1 MIIATRERAAEQRH
15 TAQELALLRHALADE
30 LAALSGELVSSLGG
44 PEHSPTLLEDVEALH
59 RSLKELESV
68 KGYVQVVERAMQLRC
83 VAGVFP
89 GHARTELP
97 SGWYGVVVRLLLS
110 RRARRAW

>member
-1 MIIATRERAAEQRH
+1 MLARLAEAVKTLQMRKSMIGW
-15 TAQELALLRHALADE
+15 D
-30 LAALSGELVSSLGG
+30 
-44 PEHSPTLLEDVEALH
+44 LEDLEALH

-89 GHARTELP
+89 GHAQTELP